1 MDFSPSDGLF
11 PVPNGCVGRPCADEV
26 KVYTVLLL
34 FCPGGAMID
43 TPPTTPQ
50 VTTPQSLV
58 GEGRSGVV
66 SALLL
71 RHSGLLPVITSSA
84 LLFSRPGTSSSALLL
99 C

>member
-1 MDFSPSDGLF
+1 M
-11 PVPNGCVGRPCADEV
+11 V
-26 KVYTVLLL
+26 
-34 FCPGGAMID
+34 D

-84 LLFSRPGTSSSALLL
+84 LLFSLVRLAGTSSSGLLL

>member
-11 PVPNGCVGRPCADEV
+11 PVPSGCVGRPCVDEV
-26 KVYTVLLL
+26 KVYTL
-34 FCPGGAMID
+34 FLFCCPGGAMID

-71 RHSGLLPVITSSA
+71 WPPATSSA
-84 LLFSRPGTSSSALLL
+84 LLFRQTSSDQ
-99 C
+99 